1 MTAMRGSVPSVRAGA
16 GMRLLRA
23 AVFTAV
29 CVALAAVGHGMA
41 SGRPVPVWALV
52 VGWLSVFAVV
62 APLAGRERSLPGIA
76 AALAVGQLA
85 LHSVFNVGQVC
96 ASMTPAAGAGTASA
110 SGSGAGDA
118 GLLAVAARLVCGH
131 TAAAPLTPVRA
142 RWIVT
147 QAGLDPSAMGAPVH
161 MPGMDM
167 SASGTGGTG
176 GTGGAAHAMMALPF
190 CSLPMFLGHLLAAV
204 VAGWLLR
211 RGEAALWRLIR
222 LSVRG
227 AAELAA
233 LSPAVLRRARTL
245 LSALAAQAAGIAAVR
260 PRRRRTTSAAPARH
274 RTVWLLRHAL
284 ARRGPPVF
292 LAATTA

>member
-1 MTAMRGSVPSVRAGA
+1 MASPATAVRAGA

-29 CVALAAVGHGMA
+29 CVVLAAAGHALA
-41 SGRPVPVWALV
+41 SGRTVPVWALV

-62 APLAGRERSLPGIA
+62 APLAGRERTLPGIA

-85 LHSVFNVGQVC
+85 LHTVFNAGQMC
-96 ASMTPAAGAGTASA
+96 TGMSA
-110 SGSGAGDA
+110 STTLTRTSEGSGGSG
-118 GLLAVAARLVCGH
+118 GLLAVAARLVCGPGAS
-131 TAAAPLTPVRA
+131 AAFTPQKA
-142 RWIVT
+142 RSVILD
-147 QAGLDPSAMGAPVH
+147 AGLDPSALGASSPLH

-167 SASGTGGTG
+167 SGAVGTTA
-176 GTGGAAHAMMALPF
+176 GGAGAHAAMASPF

-227 AAELAA
+227 AAELSA
-233 LSPAVLRRARTL
+233 LSPVVLRRAHAL
-245 LSALAAQAAGIAAVR
+245 LRALAAQAAGAAAGR
-260 PRRRRTTSAAPARH
+260 LRQPCSAEAPAARH
-274 RTVWLLRHAL
+274 RTVWLLRHSL
-284 ARRGPPVF
+284 ARRGPPVGF
-292 LAATTA
+292 AAA

>member
-1 MTAMRGSVPSVRAGA
+1 MTATWGPVPSVRAGA

-29 CVALAAVGHGMA
+29 CVVLAAVGHAMA
-41 SGRPVPVWALV
+41 SGRTVPVWALV

-62 APLAGRERSLPGIA
+62 APLAGRERTLPGIA

-85 LHSVFNVGQVC
+85 LHSVFNAGQMC
-96 ASMTPAAGAGTASA
+96 ASMSAAGHGGAAGSA
-110 SGSGAGDA
+110 GGSAGG
-118 GLLAVAARLVCGH
+118 GLLAVATRLVCGS
-131 TAAAPLTPVRA
+131 TAAAPLTPQKA
-142 RWIVT
+142 GWIVQ

-161 MPGMDM
+161 AGMNM
-167 SASGTGGTG
+167 SGTGGVNGTATG
-176 GTGGAAHAMMALPF
+176 GTGSVAHAALSLPF

-233 LSPAVLRRARTL
+233 LSPAVLRRAHAL
-245 LSALAAQAAGIAAVR
+245 LSALAAQAAGTAAVWLR
-260 PRRRRTTSAAPARH
+260 QRCTTDATAVRH
-274 RTVWLLRHAL
+274 RTVWRLRHSL
-284 ARRGPPVF
+284 ARRGPPF
-292 LAATTA
+292 GLAAA

>member
-1 MTAMRGSVPSVRAGA
+1 MTATRGSVPSVRAGA

-29 CVALAAVGHGMA
+29 CVVLAAVGHAMA
-41 SGRPVPVWALV
+41 SGRTVPVWALV

-62 APLAGRERSLPGIA
+62 APLAGRERTLPGIA

-85 LHSVFNVGQVC
+85 LHSVFNAGQMC
-96 ASMTPAAGAGTASA
+96 ASTTAAGHGGGAG
-110 SGSGAGDA
+110 SGSG
-118 GLLAVAARLVCGH
+118 GLLAVAARLVCGS
-131 TAAAPLTPVRA
+131 TAATPLTPQKA
-142 RWIVT
+142 RWVVQ

-161 MPGMDM
+161 TPGMDM
-167 SASGTGGTG
+167 SGGTAAGGTG
-176 GTGGAAHAMMALPF
+176 SVAHAVMSLPF

-204 VAGWLLR
+204 VAGWVLR

-233 LSPAVLRRARTL
+233 LSPAVLCRAHAL
-245 LSALAAQAAGIAAVR
+245 LSALAAQAAGTAGVR
-260 PRRRRTTSAAPARH
+260 PRRRCTADATAARH
-274 RTVWLLRHAL
+274 RTVWLLRHSL
-284 ARRGPPVF
+284 ARRGPPF
-292 LAATTA
+292 GLAAV